1 MPEVV
6 ASLSNIGILPMDLF
20 TNIYILL
27 MSPLIA
33 DAKANQ
39 SSAKL
44 GLFVKNPPKIRL
56 RICEIVKLAR
66 HTCASNSLTNF
77 EYQVNPMT
85 GNGNHV

>member
-1 MPEVV
+1 
-6 ASLSNIGILPMDLF
+6 MDLF
-20 TNIYILL
+20 TNIYFLL

-56 RICEIVKLAR
+56 RICEIGTSYLCQQQFDKFWIWSESNDRKRKLGWKVESAK
-66 HTCASNSLTNF
+66 SSEF
-77 EYQVNPMT
+77 IS
-85 GNGNHV
+85 GGF